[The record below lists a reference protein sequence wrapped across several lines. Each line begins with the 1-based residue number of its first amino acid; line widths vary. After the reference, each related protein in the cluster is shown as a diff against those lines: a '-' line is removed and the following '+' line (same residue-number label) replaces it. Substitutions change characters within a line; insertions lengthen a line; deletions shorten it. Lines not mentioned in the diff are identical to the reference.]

1 MVGHRGG
8 SVVLME
14 SVRFLRMTSDEAP
27 LRRGGG
33 MKYASPALLRLPALR
48 PVLNL
53 IQDLF
58 QGRLLWS
65 AYQRKGLLCT
75 NLKEEP

>member
-1 MVGHRGG
+1 MVGHREEN
-8 SVVLME
+8 VVLME
-14 SVRFLRMTSDEAP
+14 SVRFFRMTSDEAP

-33 MKYASPALLRLPALR
+33 KNSAPLALLQMPALR

-58 QGRLLWS
+58 QGRLLWPV
-65 AYQRKGLLCT
+65 
-75 NLKEEP
+75 LKSFSDIVNPKE

>member
-1 MVGHRGG
+1 VVGHRGG
-8 SVVLME
+8 YVVLME
-14 SVRFLRMTSDEAP
+14 SEKCLRKTSDEAP

-33 MKYASPALLRLPALR
+33 KKYVPLTLPREPALR

-58 QGRLLWS
+58 QGRLLWP
-65 AYQRKGLLCT
+65 ANQRKGLFCT

>member
-1 MVGHRGG
+1 
-8 SVVLME
+8 
-14 SVRFLRMTSDEAP
+14 MTSDEAP
-27 LRRGGG
+27 LRGGG
-33 MKYASPALLRLPALR
+33 EKNSAPLTSPREPALR

-58 QGRLLWS
+58 QGRLLWP